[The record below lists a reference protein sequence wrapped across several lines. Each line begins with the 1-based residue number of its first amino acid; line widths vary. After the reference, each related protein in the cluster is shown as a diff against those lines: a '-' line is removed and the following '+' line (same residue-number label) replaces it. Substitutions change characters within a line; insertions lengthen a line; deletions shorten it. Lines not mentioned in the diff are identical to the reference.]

1 MTTLTVVSLLLIGII
16 STNMIK
22 QFIPKLPE
30 TFIFILVGIGL
41 SFTPTFHHFELEPE
55 FFMLVVIAPL
65 MFLDGQQQSF
75 AVIKKRFRMIFTLS
89 VLLAAVSAI
98 AVGFL
103 SSLIESA
110 WPLPLAV
117 ALAAIVVPTDAV
129 AVKSLTAGTEMP
141 TGVNKQCLRTRI
153 II

>member
-1 MTTLTVVSLLLIGII
+1 MNTLTVVSLLLIGII
-16 STNMIK
+16 STYMIK

-75 AVIKKRFRMIFTLS
+75 AVIKKTLS
-89 VLLAAVSAI
+89 DDFYPVCL
-98 AVGFL
+98 VGGRFCDCRRF
-103 SSLIESA
+103 
-110 WPLPLAV
+110 PL
-117 ALAAIVVPTDAV
+117 
-129 AVKSLTAGTEMP
+129 
-141 TGVNKQCLRTRI
+141 
-153 II
+153 